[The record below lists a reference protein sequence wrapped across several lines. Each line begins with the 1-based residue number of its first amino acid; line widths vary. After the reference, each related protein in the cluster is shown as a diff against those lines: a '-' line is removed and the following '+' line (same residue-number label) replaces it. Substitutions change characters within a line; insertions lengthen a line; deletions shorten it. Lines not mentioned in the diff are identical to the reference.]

1 MNMIASVALGLVICS
16 TFAKWIDTW
25 RENLVGG
32 RVESS
37 GRHSVRNGTP
47 GTNAYNTLNET
58 AIEPGF
64 ASSIEIA
71 AAIFLYDLP
80 ARNFLKYVS
89 QTLTASACA
98 AS

>member
-47 GTNAYNTLNET
+47 GTNAYNTLNDPTWLKLVRTVAADFEK
-58 AIEPGF
+58 
-64 ASSIEIA
+64 SSAE
-71 AAIFLYDLP
+71 
-80 ARNFLKYVS
+80 VVG
-89 QTLTASACA
+89 
-98 AS
+98 